1 MTIFMTNNLWKS
13 KIQIQFLKSAYD
25 KMIRFDFWIDKT
37 YSFKSHL
44 NSLSLL
50 QNLQIMNT
58 FEQFNLPKS
67 LQKAVD
73 ELGLTTPTP
82 IQEKSFSVI
91 MSGRDVM
98 GIAQTGTGKTL
109 AYLLPLLKQWKFIN
123 TDSARIVILVPTRE
137 LVVQIVDVINSLTQ
151 HMSVRTLGIYGGVNI
166 NTQKTAVREGIDILV
181 GTPGRTMDLALDNV
195 VRFDSIQKLV
205 IDEFDEI
212 LNLGFR
218 TQVTAILAMLKGKR
232 QNILFSAT
240 MTDEVDAML
249 DEHFDFPV
257 EVSLAASGTPLEKIQ
272 QLAYFT
278 PNFLTKLN
286 LLKDLLKDD
295 AFERVLIFANNKKSV
310 DLIANSLEELFPEQ
324 FGVIHSNKSQNYRLN
339 TMASFQAG
347 EIRGIVTTDVMARGL
362 DISDISHVINFEFT
376 EIPEQYIH
384 RIGRTGRADKSG
396 IAISLI
402 APREEEIMIEAEML
416 MEKEI
421 EILDLPE
428 TVEVA
433 VRLLEFEKDKK
444 KVKQLLKRPTQERG
458 DAFHEKAAKN
468 KKINL
473 GGPSKTKKKTG
484 TSVNRNIL
492 KNRAAKRKKK

>member
-1 MTIFMTNNLWKS
+1 
-13 KIQIQFLKSAYD
+13 
-25 KMIRFDFWIDKT
+25 
-37 YSFKSHL
+37 
-44 NSLSLL
+44 
-50 QNLQIMNT
+50 MNT

-67 LQKAVD
+67 LQKAID
-73 ELGLTTPTP
+73 DMGLTTPTP

-109 AYLLPLLKQWKFIN
+109 AYLLPLLKQWKFVN
-123 TDSARIVILVPTRE
+123 TDSARVVILVPTRE
-137 LVVQIVDVINSLTQ
+137 LVVQIVEVIEKLTKY
-151 HMSVRTLGIYGGVNI
+151 MSVRTLGIYGGVNI
-166 NTQKTAVREGIDILV
+166 NTQKKAVYQGIDILV

-195 VRFDSIQKLV
+195 IRFDSLQKLV

-218 TQVTAILAMLKGKR
+218 FQVTSLLTMMSNKR

-240 MTDEVDAML
+240 MTDDVDAML
-249 DEHFDFPV
+249 DEYFELPE
-257 EVSLAASGTPLEKIQ
+257 EVSLAASGTPLEKIE
-272 QLAYFT
+272 QLGYYA

-286 LLKDLLKDD
+286 LLQYIFNTD
-295 AFERVLIFANNKKSV
+295 ESTSRVLIFANNKKTV
-310 DLIANSLEELFPEQ
+310 DLITNSIEEIYPEQ

-347 EIRGIVTTDVMARGL
+347 ELRGIITTDVMARGL
-362 DISDISHVINFEFT
+362 DISDVTHVINFEFT

-396 IAISLI
+396 TAISFI
-402 APREEEIMIEAEML
+402 SPSEEEIQIQAEIL

-421 EILDLPE
+421 KFLDFPDG
-428 TVEVA
+428 VEVA

-444 KVKQLLKRPTQERG
+444 KVKQLLKKPKKEG
-458 DAFHEKAAKN
+458 GEAFHEKSKKN
-468 KKINL
+468 QKVNL
-473 GGPSKTKKKTG
+473 GGPAKTKPRKTE
-484 TSVNRNIL
+484 SRNRGVE
-492 KNRAAKRKKK
+492 RKRDAKKKK